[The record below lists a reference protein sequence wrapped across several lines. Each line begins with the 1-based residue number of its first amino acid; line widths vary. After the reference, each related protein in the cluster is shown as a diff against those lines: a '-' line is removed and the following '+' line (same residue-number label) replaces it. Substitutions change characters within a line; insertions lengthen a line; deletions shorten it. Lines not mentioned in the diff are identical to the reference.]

1 MKTSE
6 TKQQESKSPW
16 QLAWKRFR
24 KNRLAMAGMIFL
36 IFCTVLAIF
45 AYPLMPDSTRNAN
58 FQILELSKQPPGT
71 QAMLL
76 LVPRTTAEV
85 RPGFIKRFF
94 GGDWDRYEPIVLQP
108 DTPKDAATVITLA
121 EEEMVVCP
129 ECKLK
134 KVRFTLGT
142 DSYGRD
148 VLSRLMLGARVS
160 LAVGLLA
167 VLLSLVLGIGLGA
180 LAGFFG
186 GKVDAVVMWFVS
198 VIWSVPTLLLAIA
211 ISFALGKG
219 FWQVFVAIGLSMWVE
234 VARIVRGQIFSIREK
249 EYVEATRAL
258 GYKPPRVILR
268 HVIPNVVSPVII
280 IAAANFAAA
289 ILIEAGLSFLGIGV
303 QPPVPSWGAMIYE
316 GYTYIVFESG
326 KWLAIFPGMAIVFV
340 VISLNLVG
348 FGLRDALDP
357 KYDFKAA

>member
-1 MKTSE
+1 M
-6 TKQQESKSPW
+6 
-16 QLAWKRFR
+16 AWKRFR
-24 KNRLAMAGMIFL
+24 KNRLAMAGAGFL
-36 IFCTVLAIF
+36 IICALMAIF

-58 FQILELSKQPPGT
+58 FQILELAKQPPGT
-71 QAMLL
+71 QSDLL
-76 LVPRTTAEV
+76 LVPRTTAEE
-85 RPGFIKRFF
+85 RPGFISRFF

-108 DTPKDAATVITLA
+108 GSEKNATTVTTLA
-121 EEEMVVCP
+121 EEEITVCAD
-129 ECKLK
+129 CKLK
-134 KVRFTLGT
+134 KVRFMLGT

-148 VLSRLMLGARVS
+148 VLSRLILGARVS

-258 GYKPPRVILR
+258 GYKSWRVIVR
-268 HVIPNVVSPVII
+268 HIIPNVVSPVII
-280 IAAANFAAA
+280 IAAANFASA

-303 QPPVPSWGAMIYE
+303 QAPVPSWGAMIYE